1 MGCVVNGPGEMGDV
15 DYGFVGAGKG
25 TINLYKGQKLIQR
38 HVSADRAVAE
48 LKKLIQE
55 NGEWKEPRK

>member
-25 TINLYKGQKLIQR
+25 KINLYKGQKLIKR
-38 HVSADRAVAE
+38 HVDTENAVEE
-48 LKKLIQE
+48 LKKLMME
-55 NGEWKEPRK
+55 YGDWKAPV